1 MGGANNL
8 AAEEAIR
15 SIHDSLRATGLAIQT
30 DRIVDG
36 GGATHMACAL
46 AIREAAEHESGR
58 SRLAMEAFARA
69 LEIIPTTLA
78 QNVGL
83 DPLDLILEL
92 RATHRNGNASMGI
105 TPEGKV
111 GLTGA
116 KEAANTFESALTAAT
131 ETCASMLRID
141 QVVSARG
148 D

>member
-1 MGGANNL
+1 MK
-8 AAEEAIR
+8 R
-15 SIHDSLRATGLAIQT
+15 Y
-30 DRIVDG
+30 
-36 GGATHMACAL
+36 
-46 AIREAAEHESGR
+46 
-58 SRLAMEAFARA
+58 
-69 LEIIPTTLA
+69 IIPFVSLA
-78 QNVGL
+78 LSGL
-83 DPLDLILEL
+83 LFADNHSQLLFNGKDL
-92 RATHRNGNASMGI
+92 TGWQDRNGNASMGI